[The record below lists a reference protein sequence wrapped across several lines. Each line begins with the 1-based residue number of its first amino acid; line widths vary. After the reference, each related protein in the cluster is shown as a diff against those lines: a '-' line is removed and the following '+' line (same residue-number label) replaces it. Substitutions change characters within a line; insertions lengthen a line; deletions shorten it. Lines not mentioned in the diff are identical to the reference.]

1 MYSVTLT
8 TKVSAFNT
16 EGTAQVSNDL
26 VLQAVQQLRD
36 EHPVAGRDVHLQV
49 HAPSIS
55 YLLLNYDPS
64 YPSYLMV
71 VTVTA
76 VEVQFRGGL
85 GPVPVSE

>member
-26 VLQAVQQLRD
+26 VLQAVQQLR
-36 EHPVAGRDVHLQV
+36 EENPVVGHDVHLQV

-55 YLLLNYDPS
+55 YLRLDNDPS
-64 YPSYLMV
+64 YYLMV

-76 VEVQFRGGL
+76 VRVQFRGGL
-85 GPVPVSE
+85 GPVPVPE